1 MQASLTKILFS
12 AALIAAFSNVASAQ
26 ETAANVYHV
35 DAIRGDDQSGDGS
48 AVGPWKTFGRVRPL
62 LKGGDSV
69 VLYDG
74 QYGEIRERLTAGDA
88 IFSKWVT
95 VKAAA
100 GTKPEIERVVVSG
113 PKGPQ
118 DQTGGFD
125 VYLRLEGLTIPDGV
139 QIDGGKH
146 WALVD
151 CRVERRG
158 PWTGSV
164 ENIEKTAVSFRCG
177 ADVLVQGC
185 EITRTG
191 TGIAG
196 RGHEVRI
203 LRNHIHGGTHDGI
216 RVTGFWNSLIE
227 GNRIHD
233 FDDGVTDAETTDR
246 GRWSRHCDLIHIF
259 IPGPGLP
266 GWQNHNVVFR
276 NNVLYD
282 TEAQIVQ
289 FNNYYKSSIRNEQIV
304 FENNV
309 FGPSHANLFNNA
321 DPCDGLIF
329 RHNTIVVLPDPRE
342 YHRWKLDNYSV
353 RISGKSSDVQVYNN
367 ILGRVGWDRN
377 FGGSTKLFDW
387 NLIQLPGNPKGVGE
401 ARACG
406 RFTLTDVAPQFVDPT
421 AFDGR
426 LRPDSPAI
434 NAGTKR
440 FAPTPLFEFDREAIQ
455 RDARPDL
462 GAWELPGQTPAAEQ
476 APPAQQDKKM
486 VFVEDFE
493 DGHYGD
499 VDPWLDRTGQKGLS
513 WRQDEDSP
521 FRYYVTNAKEILDRN
536 MLCTPVGEQD
546 KQRVA
551 WLLSR
556 QGADWRDYDLKFDAF
571 NAYLPEGSGPVLLA
585 QDEQNAYWLDIA
597 RDAGRLIRLMIDDGK
612 PTVTEL
618 AADPAM
624 RLPHRGKR
632 TYLMSVRHEPE
643 GIAIRVDAGADGVV
657 DLTHTDRDPRA
668 RAIFSTGGIGFHDDT
683 PQVHIGVRY
692 DNIHVTVHDFAQT
705 AGGTE
710 LKADR

>member
-1 MQASLTKILFS
+1 MQTSLIKTLFS
-12 AALIAAFSNVASAQ
+12 LAFGVALLNVVSAQ
-26 ETAANVYHV
+26 EAATRVYHV

-48 AVGPWKTFGRVRPL
+48 ATGPWKTFARIRLL
-62 LKGGDSV
+62 LKGGDRV

-74 QYGEIRERLTAGDA
+74 RYGEIRERPGAGNA
-88 IFSKWVT
+88 VFSKWVT
-95 VKAAA
+95 IQAAV
-100 GTKPEIERVVVSG
+100 GSKPEIERVVING

-151 CRVERRG
+151 CHVERHG

-177 ADVLVQGC
+177 TDILIQDC

-191 TGIAG
+191 TGIGG
-196 RGHEVRI
+196 RGHDVRI

-227 GNRIHD
+227 GNRIHN
-233 FDDGVTDAETTDR
+233 FDDGVTDAETADR

-289 FNNYYKSSIRNEQIV
+289 FNNYYKSSVRNEQII

-329 RHNTIVVLPDPRE
+329 RHNTIVVLPEPRE
-342 YHRWKLDNYSV
+342 YHRWRLDNYSV
-353 RISGKSSDVQVYNN
+353 RISGRSTDVQVYNN
-367 ILGRVGWDRN
+367 ILGRIGWDRSA
-377 FGGSTKLFDW
+377 GGNTRLFDW
-387 NLIQLPGNPKGVGE
+387 NLIQIPGTPSGVGE
-401 ARACG
+401 TRAYG
-406 RFTLTDVAPQFVDPT
+406 RFTLTGVAPQFVDPA

-426 LRPDSPAI
+426 LRPDSPAVH
-434 NAGTKR
+434 AGTKH
-440 FAPTPLFEFDREAIQ
+440 FAPTPLFDVDREGTR

-462 GAWELPGQTPAAEQ
+462 GAWELPGQTPAAEPT
-476 APPAQQDKKM
+476 PPSQGDKKT
-486 VFVEDFE
+486 VFIDDFE

-499 VDPWLDRTGQKGLS
+499 VDPWLDDKGQQGLS
-513 WRQDEDSP
+513 WRQDESSP
-521 FRYYVTNAKEILDRN
+521 FRFYVTNAKEVLNRN
-536 MLCTPVGEQD
+536 MLCTPVGQQG

-551 WLLSR
+551 WLFSR
-556 QGADWRDYDLKFDAF
+556 QGADWQDYDLDFDAF
-571 NAYLPEGSGPVLLA
+571 SAYLPAGGGPVLLA
-585 QDEQNAYWLDIA
+585 QDEQNVYWLDIA
-597 RDAGRLIRLMIDDGK
+597 RDSGTLIRMMTDDNGK

-618 AADPAM
+618 AAAPAI

-632 TYLMSVRHEPE
+632 TYSVSVRQEPE
-643 GIAIRVDAGADGVV
+643 GITFRVDADADGNV
-657 DLTHTDRDPRA
+657 DLTHTDRDVRA
-668 RAIFSTGGIGFHDDT
+668 RAVFTAGGIGFHDDT
-683 PQVHIGVRY
+683 SQVHIGVRY
-692 DNIHVTVHDFAQT
+692 DNVQVTVHKFAPT
-705 AGGTE
+705 TSP
-710 LKADR
+710 